1 MLMAAMITFP
11 TPCQLPKSILS
22 PLPSNGVTPSVYG
35 LSYFCRTCR
44 FPLNFNCKDSRRIS
58 NYRRICVYGPKEN
71 DWEGNNEDGSG
82 FQEEE
87 GYNVEAYYEEEEE
100 DEEEED
106 RSLDLLA
113 RFIHHMFK
121 KISRKARKAAKTV
134 LPSAISPQLVTFS
147 VNGVIILSS
156 LSILKAF
163 LQVLCTLG
171 SVVFVTI
178 LLLRLVWSAI
188 AYIRK
193 GGKTFEF
200 HGDNGY
206 SSYSASRPAT

>member
-1 MLMAAMITFP
+1 MLMAAMITFR

-22 PLPSNGVTPSVYG
+22 PLPSNGVTPSVSG
-35 LSYFCRTCR
+35 LSYFCRSCR

-58 NYRRICVYGPKEN
+58 NCRRICVYGPKEK

-134 LPSAISPQLVTFS
+134 LPSAISPQLV
-147 VNGVIILSS
+147 
-156 LSILKAF
+156 
-163 LQVLCTLG
+163 LCTLG